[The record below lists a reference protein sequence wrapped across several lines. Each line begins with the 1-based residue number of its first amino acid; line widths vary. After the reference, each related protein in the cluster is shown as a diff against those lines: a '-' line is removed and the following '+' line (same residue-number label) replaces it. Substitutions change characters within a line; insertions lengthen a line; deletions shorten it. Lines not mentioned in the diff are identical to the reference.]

1 MVSNG
6 CGRGDFGGEVQS
18 GENESIAI
26 RHEDRFSD
34 AELFEMFGIELDDAR
49 LSPKTVQP
57 GQRKKVRATAT
68 RNGEL
73 NDRIDVPLWSVIRR
87 STPYRNGI
95 GRKEARAQHF
105 AEVCSA
111 IADEVVVDASE
122 VPDAETENCF
132 DRLPNGHLRDS
143 HHEDIRR
150 FPPGSPERIEALRR
164 FYSHGICGDDDSE
177 VASGQ
182 EHGGQK
188 LLFTRPLE
196 LTPFE
201 HSCE

>member
-6 CGRGDFGGEVQS
+6 CDSGFGILVEA
-18 GENESIAI
+18 EDEAIAI

-34 AELFEMFGIELDDAR
+34 ADLFEMFGIELDNTR
-49 LSPKTVQP
+49 LSPETVQP
-57 GQRKKVRATAT
+57 GQRKKVRATAA
-68 RNGEL
+68 RNAQL

-87 STPYRNGI
+87 NSTGGNGI

-111 IADEVVVDASE
+111 IADDLVINANKI
-122 VPDAETENCF
+122 PDAETENCF
-132 DRLPNGHLRDS
+132 DRLPNGQLRDS

>member
-1 MVSNG
+1 MVSDG
-6 CGRGDFGGEVQS
+6 CNAGILVNE
-18 GENESIAI
+18 ECESIAV

-34 AELFEMFGIELDDAR
+34 ADLFEMFGIELDNAR

-73 NDRIDVPLWSVIRR
+73 NERIDVPLWSVIRR
-87 STPYRNGI
+87 STPYRYGI
-95 GRKEARAQHF
+95 GKKAAKAQHF
-105 AEVCSA
+105 AEACSSST
-111 IADEVVVDASE
+111 DELIVDAIDI
-122 VPDAETENCF
+122 PDAETENCF
-132 DRLPNGHLRDS
+132 DRLPNGQLRDS

-177 VASGQ
+177 VASGM
-182 EHGGQK
+182 EGDGQK